1 MDNICAIFFGAN
13 DKDPLISIQNA
24 IKTLKNDNLF
34 KIEKTSSIYLTEP
47 VETFAQPYFYNL
59 LAYGKTRLNPH
70 SLLSYLKGIELD
82 MGRKGKNQKKKRVID
97 LDIVFYND
105 TVIKTKELT
114 IPHPAVLKRRC
125 LLIPLMEILPEWKHP
140 ENGLTPKEILPQCYG
155 NVLLYDA
162 FPFTELR

>member
-1 MDNICAIFFGAN
+1 
-13 DKDPLISIQNA
+13 L
-24 IKTLKNDNLF
+24 
-34 KIEKTSSIYLTEP
+34 
-47 VETFAQPYFYNL
+47 
-59 LAYGKTRLNPH
+59 
-70 SLLSYLKGIELD
+70 
-82 MGRKGKNQKKKRVID
+82 D